1 MEVKSAGLLNKKL
14 TKHLNSFCAKSE
26 LRLLGSNAVRGVL
39 FPADVDTQCIVNDL
53 SADELAKHIQSAVRD
68 LGDAFITEFKITIE
82 KTKYRWSQ
90 AELLK
95 GKKGSMSLSQ
105 ALRQADG
112 IVKCDMIIPVAE
124 GFVDATINYIITLD
138 GVTNITPTSKKDK
151 IEELKGEI
159 EEYKKDN
166 LFKALKRRF
175 SILRLQGKN
184 TDHILPFFNS
194 EVGLLSQIRNEL
206 ELLIELK
213 KRKLG
218 FNRLSSFIQNIKHK
232 LGLSLIDKE
241 FLFKMNDWNDGNLVK
256 NANSLIKIV
265 LRQINQDTQT
275 FLKIHKI
282 KI

>member
-14 TKHLNSFCAKSE
+14 TKQLNSFCAKSE

-68 LGDAFITEFKITIE
+68 LGDAFITEFKITIG

-241 FLFKMNDWNDGNLVK
+241 ILFKMNDWNDTNLVK